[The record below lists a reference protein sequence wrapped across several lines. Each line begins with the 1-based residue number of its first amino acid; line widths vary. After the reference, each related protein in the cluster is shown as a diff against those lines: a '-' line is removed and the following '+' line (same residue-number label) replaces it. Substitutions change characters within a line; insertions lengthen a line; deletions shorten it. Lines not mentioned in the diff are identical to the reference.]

1 MSYKTILVHADLSVH
16 APARI
21 RLAAAIANA
30 EGGHLV
36 GAAMTGISR
45 FVYTDSGIDLERSV
59 VAGYIDT
66 LHEHARQALE
76 QFEAVAREAGVRS
89 FEPRLVGDDPE
100 GGLVLLSRFADLV
113 VLSQTDPGHQVPGV
127 VRDLPE
133 YVMLNV
139 ARPVLVVPYAGN
151 HQRLDGKALVAWD
164 AGLEASRALANALP
178 LLKRASSVTV
188 AQFNAGDGADLAA
201 QSADVAAWLGRHGIE
216 PQVVE
221 QRTAIDEGNA
231 LLSLAADRQADLIVM
246 GGYGHTR
253 FRELLLGG
261 VTKTVLESM
270 TAPVLMS
277 H

>member
-21 RLAAAIANA
+21 RLAAAIARANDA
-30 EGGHLV
+30 HLI

-45 FVYTDSGIDLERSV
+45 FVYSDSAIDLERSV
-59 VAGYIDT
+59 VAGYVDT
-66 LHEHARQALE
+66 LHEHARQALA
-76 QFEAVAREAGVRS
+76 QFEAVARGAGVAS
-89 FEPRLVGDDPE
+89 FEPRLVSDDPE

-139 ARPVLVVPYAGN
+139 ARPVLIVPYAGQC
-151 HQRLDGKALVAWD
+151 QRFDGKALIAWD
-164 AGLEASRALANALP
+164 ASLEAARALGNALP
-178 LLKRASSVTV
+178 LLRHASSVTV
-188 AQFNAGDGADLAA
+188 AQFNAGNGAELAAESADLL
-201 QSADVAAWLGRHGIE
+201 AWLGRHGIE
-216 PQVVE
+216 AQVFE

-231 LLSLAADRQADLIVM
+231 LLSLAADRQAELIVM

>member
-21 RLAAAIANA
+21 RLAAAIARA
-30 EGGHLV
+30 AQAHLI

-45 FVYTDSGIDLERSV
+45 FVYGDSAIDLERSV
-59 VAGYIDT
+59 VASYVDT
-66 LHEHARQALE
+66 LHEHARHALG
-76 QFEAVAREAGVRS
+76 QFEAVAREAGVAS
-89 FEPRLVGDDPE
+89 YEARLVTDDPE

-113 VLSQTDPGHQVPGV
+113 VLSQTDPGHQVTGV

-139 ARPVLVVPYAGN
+139 ARPVLIVPYAG
-151 HQRLDGKALVAWD
+151 QFERLDGNALVAWD
-164 AGLEASRALANALP
+164 ASLEASRALGNALP
-178 LLKRASSVTV
+178 LLCQASSVTI
-188 AQFNAGDGADLAA
+188 AQFNAGDSTGLAAEAADL
-201 QSADVAAWLGRHGIE
+201 VAWLGRHGVAA
-216 PQVVE
+216 QVLE

-231 LLSLAADRQADLIVM
+231 LLSLAADRQAGLIVM

-261 VTKTVLESM
+261 VTKTVLECM